1 MSKIYRERLPLSP
14 AGDEREALGL
24 DGHPCPLNV
33 LFNIPKKKKLKFSIN
48 INLYGKQSSLKM
60 IYILL

>member
-33 LFNIPKKKKLKFSIN
+33 LFNVPETILKKNYIN
-48 INLYGKQSSLKM
+48 INLYGKQSL
-60 IYILL
+60 